1 MISNFFKIILFSFI
15 FFYQNFLYSKN
26 PDLLD
31 FNKKNVSNY
40 FSALVFFEN
49 NNNKDALKFF
59 RSSKFLKE
67 SHQIYIKKYL
77 VSLVLE
83 GKVSEAINELKKIK
97 NKELIKFFEADLLLI
112 VDSVK
117 NKNYENALL
126 HVNNLKKYN
135 VGNSFNDIIISVL
148 EDYIYLFNNNKI
160 NTNKK
165 NNYGN
170 LDILN
175 KAFQNCYLGSDK
187 ANLFFNEAIN
197 AEEDDNSRYLFF
209 YVNYLI
215 NIDRIQEVKNIVKE
229 INYLNSNLLTLQT
242 KEWVDQNDFKK
253 FKEIFSCKESKDLIS
268 EFFFLIA
275 NLYSSQDSF
284 RKSNFYI
291 NISYYLNSKFTF
303 NLTLLAQNKF
313 DSEDYINS
321 EKILLNFFDKNEI
334 YNWFKIK
341 KKTQIIKK
349 KDSSET
355 AFNYINK
362 KFNSFDSPNLKIIFD
377 MGNISKN
384 FEKYELAI
392 KYYSEILNK
401 INPNTNIYAEVLYRR
416 GSSYERLGKIK
427 KSDED
432 LLGALKINEDDP
444 YIMNYLAYSW
454 LERNYKIDE
463 AMIMLK
469 KAYNQKKND
478 PYIIDSI
485 GWAYYLIG
493 DYIKAEKF
501 LKQAVELMPDD
512 PIVNDHYGD
521 ILWKLNRKIQANY
534 FWNNVLSFKDTEIE
548 MRNKI
553 KIKLV
558 KGLNKT

>member
-1 MISNFFKIILFSFI
+1 M
-15 FFYQNFLYSKN
+15 YSKN